1 MRGCATMGAV
11 YEIVDAAP
19 SAEDYIRLRHA
30 VDLPCGSVA
39 AVERGLTAGWAAV
52 TAVTEVGDTVGMGRL
67 IGDGALFLQVVDMVV
82 LPAHQR
88 AGLGGRILD
97 RLLEQ
102 ARQGAPEA
110 FVSLIADPPG
120 QGLYARHEFIDVDP
134 SLGMRWLGSRGGSS
148 DIVR

>member
-1 MRGCATMGAV
+1 M

-19 SAEDYIRLRHA
+19 SAEDYIRLRTA
-30 VDLPCGSVA
+30 VELPCGSIA
-39 AVERGLTAGWAAV
+39 AAERGLAAGWAAV
-52 TAVTEVGDTVGMGRL
+52 SAVTAGGDTVGMGRL

-82 LPAHQR
+82 LPEHQR

-97 RLLEQ
+97 ALLIR

-120 QGLYARHEFIDVDP
+120 QGLYARHEFVDVDP
-134 SLGMRWLGSRGGSS
+134 SLGMKWMGSRGGPSR
-148 DIVR
+148 IVT